1 MRHPV
6 TVDEL
11 CNGVEARRLPAI
23 GRALSVLEG
32 GGPEGE
38 ALHAAV
44 FGRARGAARVLG
56 ITGPPGA
63 GKSTLTD
70 RLVAELRAADLRV
83 AVLAVDPSSPFTGG
97 ALLGDRIRL
106 RERPDDPGLF
116 WRSVASRG
124 ALGGLAPTIRGA
136 IRVLDLAG
144 YDRVLVETVGVGQ
157 SEIEVAAVADCC
169 VVVAVPGAG
178 DGVQLMK
185 AGLLEVGDVYV
196 VNKADEHG
204 AAAERLCRALRI
216 ALERPDE
223 VVAVSALRGEG
234 IETLVATTERWLA
247 EREVSG
253 ALAARRREGL
263 EREVLALVEA
273 YAVAAARRS
282 EGALTAVIDGLA
294 AGRGDPASAAR
305 SLLAGAQLDAGSA

>member
-11 CNGVEARRLPAI
+11 CDGVAARRLPAI

-44 FGRARGAARVLG
+44 FRRARGAARVLG

-70 RLVAELRAADLRV
+70 RLVTELRAADLRV

-204 AAAERLCRALRI
+204 AAAERLCR
-216 ALERPDE
+216 
-223 VVAVSALRGEG
+223 
-234 IETLVATTERWLA
+234 
-247 EREVSG
+247 
-253 ALAARRREGL
+253 
-263 EREVLALVEA
+263 
-273 YAVAAARRS
+273 
-282 EGALTAVIDGLA
+282 
-294 AGRGDPASAAR
+294 
-305 SLLAGAQLDAGSA
+305 